1 MSEYT
6 RTAQALAHNIDD
18 DAPEG
23 ARRSESSSPV
33 YNRRSLSSGRRSLSQ
48 PKFRNRYL
56 NDSYELSIRAQKKF
70 NSFSLLQQVLLVLGS
85 VTLLVLG
92 ILFLVF
98 NERIF
103 GAMAPVAKKWR
114 NMKGGWCILWAA
126 TFIVG
131 FPPLIGYSSAVT
143 LAGFV
148 FGVPKGWLIAASAT
162 VIGSTA
168 SFIVS
173 RTVLKGY
180 VSRLTANDTRFAAL
194 ALVLQHDGLKILIM
208 IRLCP
213 LPYSLS
219 NGAVSTIPTVT
230 WSQFILAS
238 TLASP
243 KLLLHVFVGS
253 RLGAIAESGDKMDLH
268 TKIISYLSIA
278 IGLTAGIVTGWFMY
292 TKTKARAA
300 QLEADEGEN
309 ALRGEEGDEELD
321 DEGQLQYSDDP
332 IERSAAHA
340 LARGQDGYSLHGHG
354 QYRDSFSD
362 DDDDA
367 EDADEFQDDPF
378 LHGDGDEEEG
388 FRESAKHADK

>member
-1 MSEYT
+1 MLTEW
-6 RTAQALAHNIDD
+6 
-18 DAPEG
+18 P
-23 ARRSESSSPV
+23 SS
-33 YNRRSLSSGRRSLSQ
+33 
-48 PKFRNRYL
+48 
-56 NDSYELSIRAQKKF
+56 
-70 NSFSLLQQVLLVLGS
+70 
-85 VTLLVLG
+85 
-92 ILFLVF
+92 
-98 NERIF
+98 
-103 GAMAPVAKKWR
+103 
-114 NMKGGWCILWAA
+114 
-126 TFIVG
+126 
-131 FPPLIGYSSAVT
+131 
-143 LAGFV
+143 
-148 FGVPKGWLIAASAT
+148 WLIAASAT

-180 VSRLTANDTRFAAL
+180 VSRLTANDKRFAAL
-194 ALVLQHDGLKILIM
+194 ALVLKHDGLKILIM

-230 WSQFILAS
+230 WSQFMLAS

-268 TKIISYLSIA
+268 TKMISYLSIA

-300 QLEADEGEN
+300 ELEAEEGQN

-332 IERSAAHA
+332 IERNAAHA
-340 LARGQDGYSLHGHG
+340 LARGEDDYSLHSAARGGHS

-362 DDDDA
+362 EDNDDDDA

-388 FRESAKHADK
+388 FREGGKPGDR